1 MCGHLV
7 GINLG
12 FSLKKV
18 IHYDGYLARGNMD
31 YIGYKVIVSGIV
43 QAVGFRY
50 FTCMEARLH
59 HVMGHAKNLQCGDV
73 EVVMYGPREQ
83 IAKMLKWLETGP
95 QTARVTG
102 ITISEIPYQKS
113 NDFIAC

>member
-1 MCGHLV
+1 
-7 GINLG
+7 
-12 FSLKKV
+12 
-18 IHYDGYLARGNMD
+18 MD
-31 YIGYKVIVSGIV
+31 NIGCKVIVSGIV

-50 FTCMEARLH
+50 FTGTEARLH

-83 IAKMLKWLETGP
+83 IAKMLKWLEKGP

-102 ITISEIPYQKS
+102 ITVSEIPYQKS